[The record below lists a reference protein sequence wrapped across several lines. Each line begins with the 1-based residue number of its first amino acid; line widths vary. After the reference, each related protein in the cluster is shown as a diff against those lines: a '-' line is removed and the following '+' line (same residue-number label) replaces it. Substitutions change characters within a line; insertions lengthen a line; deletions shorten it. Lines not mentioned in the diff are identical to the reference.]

1 MKLIMKVKITVDIC
15 MVIVLLFLMSYS
27 MAGDVV
33 HEWLGIGMFILFI
46 LHHALNIKWWSSII
60 KGRYTMF
67 LIIQTVLV
75 ITVLLAMAGS
85 MASGVILSRHVL
97 AFLPINTSMSF
108 ARKLHMACAYWEF
121 ILMSLHLGIH
131 WCIITGII
139 KKFVKAQPQ
148 ALTWMLRII
157 AIITASYGIYAFIKR
172 EIPDYMFMK
181 IQFVFFNFEELL
193 LLFILDYLAVMRL
206 FVFIGHYA
214 STIIKKINS
223 H

>member
-1 MKLIMKVKITVDIC
+1 
-15 MVIVLLFLMSYS
+15 
-27 MAGDVV
+27 
-33 HEWLGIGMFILFI
+33 
-46 LHHALNIKWWSSII
+46 
-60 KGRYTMF
+60 
-67 LIIQTVLV
+67 
-75 ITVLLAMAGS
+75 
-85 MASGVILSRHVL
+85 
-97 AFLPINTSMSF
+97 MSF
-108 ARKLHMACAYWEF
+108 ARKLHMACAYWGF

-193 LLFILDYLAVMRL
+193 LLFILDYLAVMGL